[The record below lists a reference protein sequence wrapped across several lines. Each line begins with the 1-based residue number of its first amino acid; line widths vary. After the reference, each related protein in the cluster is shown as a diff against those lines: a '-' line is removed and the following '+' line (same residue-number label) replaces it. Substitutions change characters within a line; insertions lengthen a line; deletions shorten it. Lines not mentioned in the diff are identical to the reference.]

1 MQNGSIIPAGTKGA
15 VAAFLEPAQIMEKHG
30 LSCKEFEAIKAE
42 LYALKLIDILWRFP
56 DGPRYDILL
65 CLVATSR

>member
-1 MQNGSIIPAGTKGA
+1 MSNGSIIRAGTKGA

-30 LSCKEFEAIKAE
+30 LSCEQFQAIKAE
-42 LYALKLIDILWRFP
+42 LYDMELSDILWRFP

-65 CLVATSR
+65 CLVATCG